1 MMFRRK
7 IFNFLGGFDW
17 LLFAAMAL
25 IVVIGI
31 AFILS
36 GSLPGSMDPVKQ
48 ILFSLV
54 GLALFSMALIP
65 HYSLLEDYAF
75 PLYFAVLLALTGL
88 LLFGHFVDVNQSN
101 FSRRWVRIPLLDF
114 SAQPSEF
121 MKLAYV
127 AAMARY
133 LMFRKNYRSFAG
145 LAAPAAMTLGP
156 AALILLEPDLGTAL
170 LFPPVFFVMLYVA
183 GARRRHLAALG
194 ALGLALMLM
203 AFFADNIT
211 GALAGRGIVFSKS
224 VAALKPYQ
232 KARITSFVQNTSY
245 QQRQSVMAVGSG
257 KLFGKGWRQGTQNR
271 YNLLPERHTDFIF
284 AVVAEESGFL
294 GCIGLLAL
302 YFVILLC
309 SFAVASRT
317 SDPFARLLVTGLFAS
332 FTVQMFINAA
342 MTVRLMPITGLT
354 LPLVSYGGSSLTAT
368 MLAIALIMNV
378 RLHPT
383 PTFASKV
390 FDFDET

>member
-1 MMFRRK
+1 
-7 IFNFLGGFDW
+7 
-17 LLFAAMAL
+17 
-25 IVVIGI
+25 
-31 AFILS
+31 
-36 GSLPGSMDPVKQ
+36 
-48 ILFSLV
+48 
-54 GLALFSMALIP
+54 
-65 HYSLLEDYAF
+65 
-75 PLYFAVLLALTGL
+75 L

-332 FTVQMFINAA
+332 FAVQMFINAA
-342 MTVRLMPITGLT
+342 MTLRLMPITGLT